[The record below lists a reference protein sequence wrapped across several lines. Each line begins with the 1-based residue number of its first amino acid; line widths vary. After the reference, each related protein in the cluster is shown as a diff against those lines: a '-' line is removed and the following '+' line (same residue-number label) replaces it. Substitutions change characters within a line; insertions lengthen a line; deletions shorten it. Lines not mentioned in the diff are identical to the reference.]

1 MIKWRVEQTG
11 LRQVYDALRE
21 TDRAATRVI
30 EREITGA
37 AKEAQAAAAAMVP
50 GNPVSGWGPW
60 NFSRNGS
67 DLGFVPSEVASGFK
81 VKKNN
86 YRSRGTN
93 RGISWSVQ
101 QMNRA
106 GAIFEVMGS
115 GSRVTDDPRYRNQA
129 LHLVRTVN
137 NRFPM
142 PSKGSRILTR
152 AYYRAIPDASAFRE
166 RIADMIVDAARR
178 AGLR

>member
-1 MIKWRVEQTG
+1 MIRWKVEATN

-21 TDRAATRVI
+21 TDKAATRFI

-37 AKEAQAAAAAMVP
+37 AKEAQFAAATMVP

-60 NFSRNGS
+60 NFSRDGR
-67 DLGFVPSEVASGFK
+67 DLGFSPSQVASGFK
-81 VKKNN
+81 VRKNN

-93 RGISWSVQ
+93 RGISWSVL
-101 QMNRA
+101 QMDPA
-106 GAIFEVMGS
+106 GSIFEAIGDE
-115 GSRVTDDPRYRNQA
+115 SRVTDDPRYRNQA

-142 PSKGSRILTR
+142 PSKGSRILTK
-152 AYYRAIPDASAFRE
+152 AYYRAIPDAAAFRE